1 MTTVYVDVPVKN
13 FHFGSHSWEIYQTN
27 KWAWMEQF
35 QHYTFRGLVD
45 CAAGV
50 VFRLHLPQ
58 FAGNINVL
66 IAQID
71 R

>member
-1 MTTVYVDVPVKN
+1 
-13 FHFGSHSWEIYQTN
+13 
-27 KWAWMEQF
+27 MEQF